1 MDEFIS
7 VLKRAMP
14 NIDFENGENLVD
26 DGILDSL
33 SVVAII
39 SELTEEYDIDI
50 PPEEIDPDNFN
61 SAKAM
66 KALVD
71 RLLEE

>member
-1 MDEFIS
+1 MEEFIS

-14 NIDFENGENLVD
+14 NVDFENEHNLVD

-33 SVVAII
+33 SIVAII
-39 SELTEEYDIDI
+39 SELADEYDVDI

-61 SAKAM
+61 SAEAM

-71 RLLEE
+71 RLLDE

>member
-1 MDEFIS
+1 MEEFIA

-14 NIDFENGENLVD
+14 NVDFENNDSLVD

-33 SVVAII
+33 SIVAII
-39 SELTEEYDIDI
+39 SELSDEYGIDV

-61 SAKAM
+61 SAEAM

-71 RLLEE
+71 RLLDE

>member
-1 MDEFIS
+1 MEEFIG

-14 NIDFENGENLVD
+14 NVDFENEKNLVD

-39 SELTEEYDIDI
+39 SELAEEYDVDI

-61 SAKAM
+61 SAEAM

-71 RLLEE
+71 RLLDE

>member
-1 MDEFIS
+1 MEEFIS

-14 NIDFENGENLVD
+14 NVDFENEIALVD

-33 SVVAII
+33 SIVAII
-39 SELTEEYDIDI
+39 SELSDEYDIEV

-61 SAKAM
+61 SAEAM

-71 RLLEE
+71 RLLDE